1 MASVGAKAPGP
12 FVSQAPKLGFIG
24 GFDGVRGIGILMVLS
39 QHAYSNLYPSAAGIV
54 DMFFVMSA
62 FLIVSLLMQEHRD
75 TYGINFRKFYA
86 RRGVRLLPTAYLC
99 IAAWFAAALLF
110 DRDRLS
116 TLWEEALAAFFYV
129 YELVFP
135 VGLAAVDPEKAEQLS
150 ISQYWSLAVEEQFY
164 LLIGVT
170 VLVAIRKNW
179 MKQLAVLMV
188 AGAVFIG
195 VQRWMGITGPWPGGP
210 TNDGVLPRGLS
221 LLWLSRPDALMWGVA
236 LAVLNAYLP
245 ELTPRWKR
253 WLPKLAAVSFAVFF
267 FTMLMASGFLNDL
280 FGQAGLPFPYTPMQ
294 PDIVNGELQMD
305 GGLYWIQYGHTVCA
319 VSFAIPLLAMA
330 RMKDWWANRWLS
342 WQPLRWLGRQS
353 YTLYVW
359 HTLFFWLLLEV
370 LGLDSVLGEKTR
382 VLVLVPLGILMG
394 IPIYYG
400 VEQKMMKV
408 KLRYSSEKE
417 VVDLHTGKMVDVT
430 GKPVE
435 DNDPPLSP
443 EAKRNGDTPG
453 ADTGDSGKAND
464 PGGTPGHGD
473 HVGVAQ
479 DDAELSASDEGATR

>member
-1 MASVGAKAPGP
+1 MASAGAITQGP

-39 QHAYSNLYPSAAGIV
+39 QHAYANLYPSAAGIV

-86 RRGVRLLPTAYLC
+86 RRAVRLLPTAYLC
-99 IAAWFAAALLF
+99 IGAWFAASLLF
-110 DRDRLS
+110 DRERLS
-116 TLWEEALAAFFYV
+116 TLYQEALAAFFYV

-135 VGLAAVDPEKAEQLS
+135 VGLAAVDPETAEKLS

-164 LLIGVT
+164 LLIGIT
-170 VLVAIRKNW
+170 VLVAIRRQW

-188 AGAVFIG
+188 AGALWIG
-195 VQRWMGITGPWPGGP
+195 YQRYIGNTGPWPGGP
-210 TNDGVLPRGLS
+210 TNSSVPARGLS

-245 ELTPRWKR
+245 ELNDRWRR
-253 WLPKLAAVSFAVFF
+253 WLPKVAAVSFFVFF
-267 FTMLMASGFLNDL
+267 ATMLLASGFLKSIADSV
-280 FGQAGLPFPYTPMQ
+280 GLPFPYTPMQ
-294 PDIVNGELQMD
+294 PPVVDGQLQDD
-305 GGLYWIQYGHTVCA
+305 GGLYWIQFGHTVCA

-359 HTLFFWLLLEV
+359 HTLFFWLI
-370 LGLDSVLGEKTR
+370 LDVAGFDDILGEKTR

-400 VEQKMMKV
+400 VEQRMMRV
-408 KLRYSSEKE
+408 KLRFSSEKE
-417 VVDLHTGKMVDVT
+417 VVDLTTGKMVSTDA
-430 GKPVE
+430 GNGAG
-435 DNDPPLSP
+435 DRHDPEGRVGEPDREEVSG
-443 EAKRNGDTPG
+443 EASLDEASGSAPSEAPMAGAVDT
-453 ADTGDSGKAND
+453 
-464 PGGTPGHGD
+464 
-473 HVGVAQ
+473 HVDQAGRAKQ
-479 DDAELSASDEGATR
+479 